1 LTAPDEQRSA
11 MVRHQLL
18 GRGVVDTAV
27 LDAFRVVPREL
38 FVPPAQRARA
48 FEDHPLP
55 IGSGQTI
62 SQPYVVAFMA
72 EALEL
77 RPTDHVLEVGA
88 GSGYAAAIFSR
99 LAHDVIAIERYPEL
113 GAAAAAVLAELGYN
127 NVRIVAGDGSVGY
140 PEEAPFDAIC
150 VSAGAPD
157 VPPTLVEQLATGGRL
172 VLPVGDADA
181 QRLVRVRRLPD
192 GRVRRDDL
200 GSVRFVPLVG
210 EQGWQRRRRGGHHRE
225 P

>member
-1 LTAPDEQRSA
+1 
-11 MVRHQLL
+11 MVRNQLL
-18 GRGVVDTAV
+18 ARGVVDTAV
-27 LDAFRVVPREL
+27 LDAFGTVPRER
-38 FVPPAQRARA
+38 FVAPAQQSRAY
-48 FEDHPLP
+48 EDHPLP

-88 GSGYAAAIFSR
+88 GSGYAAAVFAR
-99 LAHDVIAIERYPEL
+99 LAHDVIAIERHPEL
-113 GAAAAAVLAELGYN
+113 AAAAAAVLAELGYDT
-127 NVRIVAGDGSVGY
+127 VRVVAGDGSVGFAD
-140 PEEAPFDAIC
+140 EAPYDAIC

-157 VPPTLVEQLATGGRL
+157 VPPALVEQLAPNGRL
-172 VLPVGDADA
+172 VLPVGSADA
-181 QRLVRVRRLPD
+181 QRLVRVRRLAD

-210 EQGWQRRRRGGHHRE
+210 EQGWQRKGRGGHHRE